1 MRGMRIFLVCLG
13 SFLCAT
19 FAAETPVQS
28 GKLMPRI
35 DINNAPRE
43 TIETLPGVGPKLAQE
58 ILTGRPYKT
67 IDDLDKVKGIGPKK
81 LEQLRPRVFIAP
93 MRVDAIHELPKTNAL
108 VRVNINTASQSDLEK
123 LPGIGP
129 KRAEAIIAARPF
141 QRPEDLLRVPGLK
154 RAQFD
159 KLKAQVVV
167 R

>member
-1 MRGMRIFLVCLG
+1 MRLLFSIALALVF
-13 SFLCAT
+13 SA
-19 FAAETPVQS
+19 FAGEPPQS

-58 ILTGRPYKT
+58 IIAGRPYKT
-67 IDDLDKVKGIGPKK
+67 IDELDRVKGIGPKK
-81 LEQLRPRVFIAP
+81 LAQIRPRVLILP
-93 MRVDAIHELPKTNAL
+93 MRADTVHDQPKTNAI
-108 VRVNINTASQSDLEK
+108 VHVNINTATQADLEK

-141 QRPEDLLRVPGLK
+141 QKPEDLLRVPGIK

-159 KLKAQVVV
+159 KIKDQITVK
-167 R
+167 

>member
-1 MRGMRIFLVCLG
+1 MRLLLCLALVC
-13 SFLCAT
+13 
-19 FAAETPVQS
+19 AAFGAELPPQS
-28 GKLMPRI
+28 GKLMLRV

-58 ILTGRPYKT
+58 IIAGRPYKS
-67 IDDLDKVKGIGPKK
+67 IADLDKVKGIGPKK
-81 LEQLRPRVFIAP
+81 LEQLRPRVFITP
-93 MRVDAIHELPKTNAL
+93 MRADAQIAEHPKTNEVL
-108 VRVNINTASQSDLEK
+108 RVNINTAAQADLEK

-141 QRPEDLLRVPGLK
+141 QRPEDLLRVPGIK

-159 KLKAQVVV
+159 KIKNQVTT

>member
-1 MRGMRIFLVCLG
+1 MRFLIVCFALVFAG
-13 SFLCAT
+13 
-19 FAAETPVQS
+19 FAAEPPQS
-28 GKLMPRI
+28 GKLMPRV

-58 ILTGRPYKT
+58 IITGRPYKT
-67 IDDLDKVKGIGPKK
+67 IDELDRVKGIGPKK
-81 LEQLRPRVFIAP
+81 LQQLRSRVFVTP
-93 MRVDAIHELPKTNAL
+93 MRPDTQREPPKTNEVL
-108 VRVNINTASQSDLEK
+108 HVNINTASQSDLEK

-141 QRPEDLLRVPGLK
+141 QRTEDLLRVPGIK

-159 KLKAQVVV
+159 KIKGQVVV